1 MSHENSALKS
11 LLAGVAVL
19 AVLVTL
25 TGCSSGPAS
34 RPETAEEFAAATT
47 IFRDEWGVPHVYGP
61 TDESVVFGYMYAQ
74 AEDNFW
80 QIEDSIIQAV
90 GRSAEV
96 YGEATVGADL
106 LNRALEIVRLS
117 QEETDRMSPE
127 MKGLVRAGTEGLNHY
142 LASHP
147 EVEPRLIERFEP
159 WHLAALSRFSVY
171 QLFMMGKA
179 RIKGEEMA
187 LLATPVDG
195 IMDKAASLE
204 PSSSGWPAAAFEVA
218 VNPRV
223 QAADGEAIAG
233 SNMWAVTP
241 DRTQT
246 DNALLF
252 INPHQPYFGPGQWYE
267 GHVDS
272 EEGLHFSGAGFF
284 GTFLPT
290 IGHNE
295 TMGWSHTV
303 NNPDIL
309 DVYLETFDDSENPL
323 AYRYGDEYRQAT
335 SFTDTVSVRGED
347 GTLVATDYE
356 FKKTHHGPIV
366 GYRDGKGLALKMA
379 KFEEGGQSEMRYR
392 MAKATNVH
400 QLKEAMST
408 LATPMFNTVAADAE
422 GNIWYAYYGAVP
434 RRNEGYDWSVPVD
447 GSDPETEWQGY
458 HPLEELPQ
466 VLNPGSGYVQNCNAT
481 PFLASGDGDNPK
493 KDDFPSYM
501 APEDDNPRSRISRR
515 ILEGDHRFGFD
526 QWAELAFDTRV
537 IEGEVWIPRL
547 AEALGSLSA
556 NSSRARKLAP
566 GLELLEGWDNVSTKE
581 STEMTLFFKWRE
593 VMIQGRVEDLLD
605 SFEMAMDTLESNWGT
620 WAVAWGEIN
629 RVQRIHTSGVGE
641 FSDERESLAVAGGP
655 GPLGIVF
662 NFYTRPVEGQQRR
675 YGVAGHSYASVVE
688 FDEGEAKAR
697 SILVFGQNADEA
709 SPHYFDQAR
718 LFADGQF
725 KPAWF
730 SKTDVEANA
739 VSDYHPGELRSKS
752 STPPLGTEATAS
764 AQ

>member
-1 MSHENSALKS
+1 MSHEKS
-11 LLAGVAVL
+11 NPLRVTVAIGVAVL
-19 AVLVTL
+19 LLVSI
-25 TGCSSGPAS
+25 GCSTGPAP

-47 IFRDEWGVPHVYGP
+47 IKRDEWGVPHVYGP

-80 QIEDSIIQAV
+80 QIEDSIIQAI

-96 YGEATVGADL
+96 YGDATVGADL

-117 QEETDRMSPE
+117 KEETDRMSPE
-127 MKGLVRAGTEGLNHY
+127 MLGLVEAGTEGLNHY
-142 LASHP
+142 LATHP

-159 WHLAALSRFSVY
+159 WHLSALSRFSVY

-179 RIKGEEMA
+179 RISGEEMA

-195 IMDKAASLE
+195 EMSEAAWIDE
-204 PSSSGWPAAAFEVA
+204 RSSGWPAAAFEVA
-218 VNPRV
+218 LNPRV
-223 QAADGEAIAG
+223 EAMDSEAVAG

-241 DRTQT
+241 NRSET

-272 EEGLHFSGAGFF
+272 DEGLHFSGAGFF

-295 TMGWSHTV
+295 TLGWSHTV

-309 DVYLETFDDSENPL
+309 DVYLETFDDPSNPL
-323 AYRYGDEYRQAT
+323 AYRYGDDYREAT
-335 SFTDTVSVRGED
+335 AFIDTISVMGED
-347 GTLVATDYE
+347 GALVATDYE

-366 GYRDGKGLALKMA
+366 GYRDGQALALKMA
-379 KFEEGGQSEMRYR
+379 MFEEGGQSEMRYR
-392 MAKATNVH
+392 MAKAANVH

-422 GNIWYAYYGAVP
+422 GNIWYAYYGAIP

-447 GSDPETEWQGY
+447 GADPETEWQGY
-458 HPLEELPQ
+458 HPLDELPQ

-481 PFLASGDGDNPK
+481 PFLASGSGDNPIAEN
-493 KDDFPSYM
+493 FPSYM

-515 ILEGDHRFGFD
+515 ILEGDHTFD
-526 QWAELAFDTRV
+526 FDTWAALAFDTRV
-537 IEGEVWIPRL
+537 IEAEVWIPQL
-547 AEALGSLSA
+547 TEALASA
-556 NSSRARKLAP
+556 PQNTARAGKLAP
-566 GLELLEGWDNVSTKE
+566 GLELLQQWDGVSTKE
-581 STEMTLFFKWRE
+581 STAMTLFFKWRE
-593 VMIQGRVEDLLD
+593 VMIRGGVEDLLV
-605 SFEMAMDTLESNWGT
+605 SFETAMDALEADWDT
-620 WAVAWGEIN
+620 WAVPWGEIN
-629 RVQRIHTSGVGE
+629 RLQRIHTSGVGE

-662 NFYTRPVEGQQRR
+662 NFYTRPVEGQKRR
-675 YGVAGHSYASVVE
+675 YGVAGHSYAAVVE
-688 FDEGEAKAR
+688 FGDGEVKAE
-697 SILVFGQNADEA
+697 SILVFGESGDES

-718 LFADGQF
+718 LFADGRF

-730 SKTDVEANA
+730 SRAEVDANA
-739 VSDYHPGELRSKS
+739 ISSYHPGDPRSGA
-752 STPPLGTEATAS
+752 PTAS
-764 AQ
+764 SR